1 MLYDMIPEKI
11 EEYVFL
17 PYLQAL
23 FEECDAKDGYWT
35 FLQKIYPTIQYDKG
49 DADSAE
55 NESESFL
62 FSFIASVNGF
72 QGVHFFTE
80 FPEEDDFITGEWVQ
94 LDDEYMQYDPD
105 YHGETILKDDIPL
118 YYKYDY
124 DFDEPEVIGC
134 NYEFEVSTILSHR
147 EKYSAF
153 IEILGDKYFTYH
165 EEYDEAREYLENLLE
180 KQTPKSQNLFDL
192 FQ

>member
-1 MLYDMIPEKI
+1 MIPEKI

-49 DADSAE
+49 DAYSAE

-80 FPEEDDFITGEWVQ
+80 FPEEDD
-94 LDDEYMQYDPD
+94 
-105 YHGETILKDDIPL
+105 
-118 YYKYDY
+118 
-124 DFDEPEVIGC
+124 
-134 NYEFEVSTILSHR
+134 
-147 EKYSAF
+147 
-153 IEILGDKYFTYH
+153 EIDGG
-165 EEYDEAREYLENLLE
+165 
-180 KQTPKSQNLFDL
+180 
-192 FQ
+192 